1 MGPTQKKSNKEIFI
15 SKEANVRERQPEC
28 FFLKKNYI
36 LFSLAS
42 LFDIRKSDSQNSSGQ
57 ERKGST
63 RRGLR
68 VGTKNAGFRRI
79 FN

>member
-1 MGPTQKKSNKEIFI
+1 M
-15 SKEANVRERQPEC
+15 RERQLEC
-28 FFLKKNYI
+28 FLNFFFYI
-36 LFSLAS
+36 LFSLAY

-63 RRGLR
+63 RRELR
-68 VGTKNAGFRRI
+68 VGTKNIGFRRV